1 MDGSLALGGAGA
13 SGGSWSFDDWRDR
26 AKDAA
31 DKAKDYAQSI
41 KQSISPA
48 FLRRNEDAAIEDEA
62 ENNSSVREGEKNVIA
77 DSASKT
83 KENAAKITNA
93 VKGIAAAQTGNYGQ
107 ALSSAKKAGPV
118 LGIIVGIITFG
129 MMMYASDA
137 LMPFS
142 LVSHAIGAGS
152 TPMETSIS
160 RRSDHILRYQMN
172 PLSRKTNIGGYEV
185 KSIYSRLHPKQ
196 FAPTKRQQAKLA
208 DKGITFEEVDGV
220 KVMKYKGQTIVSDD
234 SLVDSFPG
242 SKTLK
247 AAIAEGGDFP
257 YTFIEGTA
265 TWRGKVRYWF
275 DTKVGELL
283 LKLRVS
289 RNKTKNSADG
299 DTEEVKRLTVA
310 DELEMSRVKASDELD
325 TEKIKKGEDEMEVAT
340 RKAGQTLEFDID
352 AGDSEATMHQKIETE
367 VEAKSGKLSK
377 VSGIANL
384 GEMVANG
391 SCLAINIAS
400 SITSMMRVLQMD
412 QLRQVAS
419 TILEVVQKTQIGDN
433 TNELFNTVAGILGK
447 VVTTTYK
454 TGSYGNEKTTELT
467 GSVSQSNLARSTY
480 EDKPQAPD
488 ASVETLNPMSG
499 LSSFWQTLGR
509 SASSMEAFA
518 TCASVK
524 LAAAVVDAVGDGV
537 DIGMKVAEIVACVG
551 GAAVSYGASC
561 APLVGHIVVSAVG
574 SIAGSIAFSAAV
586 QAVTSWLVPKVAN
599 MFIRDV
605 SAYLSGGH
613 DTGNGLFAAAL
624 SMQLDN
630 FRVGGGRLLTKESYS
645 TFQKSEEE
653 YLAEKAHY
661 ERQKRSPFDPTSEY
675 TFVGSLVTKFG
686 LLSGGISSPVSALV
700 SLGSTAL
707 SSAGKLLPHA
717 SAVSIADKADYLEK
731 FTEKYC
737 PNLAGIGALARDAF
751 CTPVFGDNP
760 STYDDDPLEV
770 IYKASTSPTGRSN
783 FEDEENDEGMPVIKQ
798 DSDLMRYILSF
809 PERQSEPGVPDQNLV
824 NSLALIENNTAS
836 TIVGALPVIGSTV
849 DIYDNVTAR
858 DNLGYI
864 SGRAGVIGNDGTE
877 LGTAVADTKKVDAYA
892 SFIRDQRILEAMG
905 VIKKSAV
912 TAALEKYYEEHP
924 LDNSL
929 EGVLAR
935 KTGMT
940 KENVVTALNFIKL
953 AYFVNDY
960 DPEDYYPYVAIHK
973 DSTPVDL
980 GEDEGV
986 GSPLRV
992 IISARPTFIVRREY
1006 TIA

>member
-41 KQSISPA
+41 RQSISPA

-93 VKGIAAAQTGNYGQ
+93 VQGIAAAQTGNYGK

-325 TEKIKKGEDEMEVAT
+325 TETDENEVVTKKT
-340 RKAGQTLEFDID
+340 KPGQTLEFDID

-419 TILEVVQKTQIGDN
+419 TILEVVQKAQIGDN

-518 TCASVK
+518 TCASIK
-524 LAAAVVDAVGDGV
+524 LAAAVIDAVGDGV

-737 PNLAGIGALARDAF
+737 PHLTGIGALGGDAF
-751 CTPVFGDNP
+751 CAPVYGDTP

-770 IYKASTSPTGRSN
+770 IYRASTDGDNNSN
-783 FEDEENDEGMPVIKQ
+783 FEDGENEDGMPIIKQ

-858 DNLGYI
+858 NNLGYI

-877 LGTAVADTKKVDAYA
+877 LGIDVADTKKVDAYA
-892 SFIRDQRILEAMG
+892 SFIRDQRIFEAMG
-905 VIKKSAV
+905 IIKKSAV

-924 LDNSL
+924 LDNSV

-960 DPEDYYPYVAIHK
+960 EPENYYPYIAVHEEDA
-973 DSTPVDL
+973 PVDL
-980 GEDEGV
+980 EEDENADLLLNGIV
-986 GSPLRV
+986 NK
-992 IISARPTFIVRREY
+992 RPIFITRREY
-1006 TIA
+1006 SIA